1 MDKKQIVVV
10 TGMSGAGKTTVLK
23 FLEDIGF
30 YCADNLPPAL
40 IPRFAEVCFDPGLE
54 YDRLALGIDIRGGK
68 LFDDLLPAINAI
80 DAREVRPII
89 IYLDSDDETLH
100 RRYKESRR
108 DHPLAKSGR
117 LIDGITQE
125 RGLTKSVRER
135 ADYTIDTSNMLTR
148 ELKELINDIFLTGQG
163 FSGIIVNIISFG
175 FKYGLPRDA
184 DMVFDVRFLP
194 NPFYVKELREL
205 TGNDPP
211 VSGYVM
217 GFEAATGFLEKAEEM
232 LALLMPSYI
241 SEGKTRLVL
250 CIGCTG
256 GRHRSVTLA
265 NRIYDYLRGLGY
277 SAYVTHRDI
286 REARG

>member
-40 IPRFAEVCFDPGLE
+40 IPRFAEVCFAEGLE

-68 LFDDLLPAINAI
+68 LFEDLLPAIDETLI
-80 DAREVRPII
+80 SGVRPVIL
-89 IYLDSDDETLH
+89 YLDSDDETLH

-117 LIDGITQE
+117 LIDGILKE
-125 RGLTKSVRER
+125 RELTGSVRQKAAHR
-135 ADYTIDTSNMLTR
+135 IDTSGMLTR
-148 ELKELINDIFLTGQG
+148 ELKTLINDIFLTGLG
-163 FSGIIVNIISFG
+163 FSGIIINILSFG

-194 NPFYVKELREL
+194 NPFYLPELRGL
-205 TGNDPP
+205 SGNDGP
-211 VSGYVM
+211 VRDYVM
-217 GFEAATGFLEKAEEM
+217 GFDAAVGFLEKAKEM
-232 LALLMPSYI
+232 LSLLMPNYI
-241 SEGKTRLVL
+241 NEGKTRLVL
-250 CIGCTG
+250 CVGCTG

-265 NRIYDYLRGLGY
+265 NLIYDFLHEQGY

-286 REARG
+286 QEARG